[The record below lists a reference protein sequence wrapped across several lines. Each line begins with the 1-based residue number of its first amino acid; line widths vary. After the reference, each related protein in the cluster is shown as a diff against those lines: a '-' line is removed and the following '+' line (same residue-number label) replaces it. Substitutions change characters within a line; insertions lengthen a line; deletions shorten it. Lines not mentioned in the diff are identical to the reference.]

1 MPSSL
6 IDQIMSMVGP
16 EVTNQLSSNLNVD
29 QKTAQSILP
38 QVAPLIL
45 GGLKR
50 QMETHGGA
58 DRANHILNKYGD
70 ESVLDNIAGLFS
82 NKAQDT
88 SPDPR
93 LGGLLGDSGVQ
104 ASNMLSQ
111 QFNLDK
117 DTAMKLIPML
127 APIILGA
134 LSRMRNQKGVG
145 AQGIASLIDQNGDGQ
160 ILDDVARFLMA
171 GLSGSSTGTAG
182 SRSAG
187 GGLLGGL
194 LGGLFGGR
202 KR

>member
-1 MPSSL
+1 MSSSL
-6 IDQIMSMVGP
+6 VDQIMSMVGP
-16 EVTNQLSSNLNVD
+16 EVTKQLSSNLKVD
-29 QKTAQSILP
+29 QNTAQAILP

-50 QMETHGGA
+50 QMETRGGA

-70 ESVLDNIAGLFS
+70 ENVLDNIAGLFS
-82 NKAQDT
+82 TKAQEAQ
-88 SPDPR
+88 PDPR

-111 QFNLDK
+111 QFNIDK
-117 DTAMKLIPML
+117 NTAMKLIPML

-134 LSRMRNQKGVG
+134 LSRMRNQQGVG

-171 GLSGSSTGTAG
+171 GLAGSSGTAG

-187 GGLLGGL
+187 GGLLGSL